1 MIPWNT
7 VVFGYRGH
15 SYQANVDLPCRG
27 NSYHALFFNYRKR
40 ANSYHALFFNYRN
53 RAAQNVALL
62 RRYRGFDL
70 PRCHLPN
77 KYLGQYLA
85 ASIADGR

>member
-1 MIPWNT
+1 MVNTVIPWIT
-7 VVFGYRGH
+7 VVSVAAGTAVM
-15 SYQANVDLPCRG
+15 YQANVDLPC
-27 NSYHALFFNYRKR
+27 R